1 VIEDGVDD
9 ADAATDE
16 VVYASRVL
24 RLPLLDVDGAAVG
37 PVTDVVIGPVL
48 EADDGPSV
56 RGFLA
61 AVQRRTIFVAASRIG
76 WLDAR
81 GLQLSTGAVD
91 LRPFRPRLDE
101 HRVRELLGLHCGDEA
116 LRDIGLAPSH
126 HLARSWVVA
135 TVALRHRTVIGMR
148 GVTRV
153 APWREAAALF
163 QDVDEPEIVKHVR
176 GLHPSDAAR
185 DLLALDPDQRFE
197 VVDGL
202 TDEFLADVLEELPE
216 VEQAEVLGHLAVA
229 RAADVVEEMQPDDA
243 TDLLGELAD
252 DRRQALLA
260 EIEPARGARLRRLL
274 SHDADSAG
282 GLMTSD
288 PIIVGPET
296 RVAEALARIRQ
307 PEVNMALAAQV
318 FVAEPPLQTPTGR
331 YLGCVLFQRLLREP
345 PGNTM
350 ADCLDTKLAEPISP
364 DLPEVAVAQT
374 LAAYNLVALAVC
386 DPAGRLLGAVTVDDV
401 LDRSLPA
408 DWRRQ

>member
-1 VIEDGVDD
+1 MIG
-9 ADAATDE
+9 DE
-16 VVYASRVL
+16 VDGQEASDDVVYTSRVL
-24 RLPLLDVDGAAVG
+24 RLPLLDVEGTAVG
-37 PVTDVVIGPVL
+37 PLTDVVIGPVL
-48 EADDGPSV
+48 DADDGPSV

-61 AVQRRTIFVAASRIG
+61 AVQRRTIFIAASRIG

-101 HRVRELLGLHCGDEA
+101 HRVSELIGRRHGDET
-116 LRDIGLAPSH
+116 LRDIGLVPSH

-135 TVALRHRTVIGMR
+135 TVALRHRRMMGAR

-153 APWREAAALF
+153 VPWRDSAELF
-163 QDVDEPEIVKHVR
+163 VDLDEPEILQRVR
-176 GLHPSDAAR
+176 RLHPTDAAR
-185 DLLALDPDQRFE
+185 SLLELGRDDRFE

-202 TDEFLADVLEELPE
+202 TDDFLAAVLEEMPE
-216 VEQAEVLGHLAVA
+216 IDQAELLDHLAVP
-229 RAADVVEEMQPDDA
+229 RAADVVEEMHPDDA
-243 TDLLGELAD
+243 TDLLGELPD

-260 EIEPARGARLRRLL
+260 EIEPDRGARLRRLL

-288 PIIVGPET
+288 PIIVGADT
-296 RVAEALARIRQ
+296 KVAEALARIRQ
-307 PEVNMALAAQV
+307 PEVTMALAAQV
-318 FVAEPPLQTPTGR
+318 FVTEPPLQTPTGR

-350 ADCLDTKLAEPISP
+350 ADCLGPTIVDPIGP
-364 DLPEVAVAQT
+364 ELGEVAVAQT

-408 DWRRQ
+408 DWRSR